1 MTRITLLTKP
11 DCDLCEHA
19 RDVLVRVA
27 AETEVDVE
35 TVDVGSEQ
43 GRELA
48 ERSGMAFPPGVLVDG
63 EPFSYGRLS
72 ERKLRKA
79 LAARA
84 TGAR

>member
-11 DCDLCEHA
+11 DCGLCDHA
-19 RDVLVRVA
+19 KEVLVRVA
-27 AETEVDVE
+27 ADTDIDVE
-35 TVDVGSEQ
+35 TVALESEQ

-72 ERKLRKA
+72 ERKLRRA
-79 LAARA
+79 LAGRK
-84 TGAR
+84 GGR

>member
-1 MTRITLLTKP
+1 MTRITLLTKA

-19 RDVLVRVA
+19 KAVLVRIA
-27 AETEVDVE
+27 ADADIEVE
-35 TVDVGSEQ
+35 TVDLTSRH

-79 LAARA
+79 LAKKAAPAR
-84 TGAR
+84 

>member
-19 RDVLVRVA
+19 KEVLARLA
-27 AETEVDVE
+27 ADAAVEVD
-35 TVDVGSEQ
+35 TVDLGSEQ
-43 GRELA
+43 GQQLA
-48 ERSGMAFPPGVLVDG
+48 ERAGMAFPPGVLIDG

-79 LAARA
+79 LAKRA
-84 TGAR
+84 TRAS

>member
-19 RDVLVRVA
+19 KEILARVA
-27 AETEVDVE
+27 ADTAVDVD
-35 TVDVGSEQ
+35 TVDLGSEQ

-48 ERSGMAFPPGVLVDG
+48 ERARMAFPPGVLIDG
-63 EPFSYGRLS
+63 EPFSYGRVS

-79 LAARA
+79 LAKRA
-84 TGAR
+84 TRAS